1 MNTFR
6 IYEDF
11 RESLGEPAAR
21 ALAQTLGA
29 MFEELQKSVT
39 KEDLRVLQSDVSRDV
54 SRLDTALAE
63 LAEAQK
69 RTEQRVDELAQAQ
82 KRTEQRVDELAQA
95 QKRTEQR
102 LDELAA
108 AQRKTEL
115 ELHLLIKVVKRQ
127 STRLDAVLGR
137 SLELQFRDRMTSYL
151 WRFLKRGRSVS
162 LAELADRLESA
173 LDEEALED
181 LSRADAIATGLVAGR
196 ETFIVAEVS
205 SKADINDVRRAV
217 RWASLLKQAGLPAIP
232 LVACDVISD
241 RTLRFADQQGARI
254 FKQGR
259 LLADPAA

>member
-39 KEDLRVLQSDVSRDV
+39 KEDFRVLQGDVSRDT

-69 RTEQRVDELAQAQ
+69 RTEQR
-82 KRTEQRVDELAQA
+82 
-95 QKRTEQR
+95 
-102 LDELAA
+102 LDALIA
-108 AQRKTEL
+108 AQQKTEL
-115 ELHLLIKVVKRQ
+115 ELYLLIKVAKRQ
-127 STRLDAVLGR
+127 STRLDTVLGR

-151 WRFLKRGRSVS
+151 WRFLKRGRLVS
-162 LAELADRLESA
+162 LAEFADRVEPA
-173 LDEEALED
+173 LDEEALEE
-181 LSRADAIATGLVAGR
+181 LSQADAIATGLVADR
-196 ETFIVAEVS
+196 ETFIIAEVS
-205 SKADINDVRRAV
+205 SKADVNDVRRAV
-217 RWASLLKQAGLPAIP
+217 RWAGLLQRAGLPAIP

-241 RTLRFADQQGARI
+241 RTLRFADQQGVRI

-259 LLADPAA
+259 LLVNPAA

>member
-6 IYEDF
+6 IFEDF

-21 ALAQTLGA
+21 ALAQTLGT

-39 KEDLRVLQSDVSRDV
+39 KEDFRTLQSAVNRDV

-69 RTEQRVDELAQAQ
+69 RTEQR
-82 KRTEQRVDELAQA
+82 
-95 QKRTEQR
+95 

-108 AQRKTEL
+108 AQQKTEL

-127 STRLDAVLGR
+127 STRLDTVLGR

-151 WRFLKRGRSVS
+151 WRFLKQGRLVN
-162 LAELADRLESA
+162 LVELSDRLEPA
-173 LDEEALED
+173 LDEESLED

-196 ETFIVAEVS
+196 ETFIIVEVS
-205 SKADINDVRRAV
+205 SKADVNDVRRAV
-217 RWASLLKQAGLPAIP
+217 RWAGLLQRAGLPTIP
-232 LVACDVISD
+232 LVACDIISD
-241 RTLRFADQQGARI
+241 PTLRFAEQHGVRI

-259 LLADPAA
+259 LLANPAA

>member
-29 MFEELQKSVT
+29 MFEELQESVT
-39 KEDLRVLQSDVSRDV
+39 KEDFRTLQSDVSRDV

-69 RTEQRVDELAQAQ
+69 RTEQR
-82 KRTEQRVDELAQA
+82 
-95 QKRTEQR
+95 

-108 AQRKTEL
+108 AQQKTEL
-115 ELHLLIKVVKRQ
+115 ELHLLIKVVRRQ

-137 SLELQFRDRMTSYL
+137 SLELQFRERMTSYV
-151 WRFLKRGRSVS
+151 WRLLKRGRLVS
-162 LAELADRLESA
+162 LADLADRLEPA

-181 LSRADAIATGLVAGR
+181 LSRADAIATGLVADR
-196 ETFIVAEVS
+196 ETFIIAEVS
-205 SKADINDVRRAV
+205 SKAAVNDVRRAI
-217 RWASLLKQAGLPAIP
+217 RWAGLLERAGLPTIP

-241 RTLRFADQQGARI
+241 RTLRYADEQGVRI

-259 LLADPAA
+259 LLAKPA

>member
-1 MNTFR
+1 MRILMSCTAVHHRRELHEPRVGMNTFR

-39 KEDLRVLQSDVSRDV
+39 KEDFRALQSDVSRDI

-69 RTEQRVDELAQAQ
+69 RTEQR
-82 KRTEQRVDELAQA
+82 
-95 QKRTEQR
+95 
-102 LDELAA
+102 LDEFAA
-108 AQRKTEL
+108 AQQKTEL
-115 ELHLLIKVVKRQ
+115 ELHLLIEVVKRQ
-127 STRLDAVLGR
+127 STRL
-137 SLELQFRDRMTSYL
+137 E
-151 WRFLKRGRSVS
+151 SV
-162 LAELADRLESA
+162 

-181 LSRADAIATGLVAGR
+181 LSRADAIATGLVSDR
-196 ETFIVAEVS
+196 ETFIIAEVS
-205 SKADINDVRRAV
+205 SKADVNDVRRAV
-217 RWASLLKQAGLPAIP
+217 RWAGLLKRAGLPAIP

-241 RTLRFADQQGARI
+241 RTLRFADQQGVRI

-259 LLADPAA
+259 LLGNPAA

>member
-39 KEDLRVLQSDVSRDV
+39 KEDFRALQSDVSRDI

-69 RTEQRVDELAQAQ
+69 RTEQR
-82 KRTEQRVDELAQA
+82 
-95 QKRTEQR
+95 

-108 AQRKTEL
+108 AQQKTEL
-115 ELHLLIKVVKRQ
+115 ELHLLIEVVKRQ
-127 STRLDAVLGR
+127 STRL
-137 SLELQFRDRMTSYL
+137 E
-151 WRFLKRGRSVS
+151 SV
-162 LAELADRLESA
+162 

-181 LSRADAIATGLVAGR
+181 LSRADAIATGLVSDR
-196 ETFIVAEVS
+196 ETFIIAEVS
-205 SKADINDVRRAV
+205 SKADVNDVRRAV
-217 RWASLLKQAGLPAIP
+217 RWAGLLKRAGLPAIP

-241 RTLRFADQQGARI
+241 RTLRFADQQGVRI

-259 LLADPAA
+259 LLGNPAA

>member
-39 KEDLRVLQSDVSRDV
+39 KEDFRALQSDVSRDI

-69 RTEQRVDELAQAQ
+69 RTEQR
-82 KRTEQRVDELAQA
+82 
-95 QKRTEQR
+95 
-102 LDELAA
+102 LDEFAA
-108 AQRKTEL
+108 AQQKTEL
-115 ELHLLIKVVKRQ
+115 ELHLLIEVVKRQ
-127 STRLDAVLGR
+127 STRLDAV
-137 SLELQFRDRMTSYL
+137 
-151 WRFLKRGRSVS
+151 
-162 LAELADRLESA
+162 

-181 LSRADAIATGLVAGR
+181 LSRADAIATGLVSDR
-196 ETFIVAEVS
+196 ETFIIAEVS
-205 SKADINDVRRAV
+205 SKADVNDVRRAV
-217 RWASLLKQAGLPAIP
+217 RWAGLLKRAGLPAIP

-241 RTLRFADQQGARI
+241 RTLRFADQQGVRI

-259 LLADPAA
+259 LLGNPAA

>member
-39 KEDLRVLQSDVSRDV
+39 KEDFRALQSDVSRDI

-69 RTEQRVDELAQAQ
+69 RTEQR
-82 KRTEQRVDELAQA
+82 
-95 QKRTEQR
+95 

-108 AQRKTEL
+108 AQQKTEL

-127 STRLDAVLGR
+127 STRLDAVL
-137 SLELQFRDRMTSYL
+137 
-151 WRFLKRGRSVS
+151 
-162 LAELADRLESA
+162 
-173 LDEEALED
+173 DEEALED
-181 LSRADAIATGLVAGR
+181 LSRADAMATGLVSDR
-196 ETFIVAEVS
+196 ETFIIAEVS
-205 SKADINDVRRAV
+205 SKADVNDVRRAV
-217 RWASLLKQAGLPAIP
+217 RWAGLLKRAGLPAIP

-241 RTLRFADQQGARI
+241 RTLRFADQQGVRI

-259 LLADPAA
+259 LLGNPAA

>member
-39 KEDLRVLQSDVSRDV
+39 KEDFRVLQSDVSRDV
-54 SRLDTALAE
+54 SRLDTALTE
-63 LAEAQK
+63 LAE
-69 RTEQRVDELAQAQ
+69 
-82 KRTEQRVDELAQA
+82 A

-102 LDELAA
+102 LDELAS
-108 AQRKTEL
+108 AQQKTEL

-151 WRFLKRGRSVS
+151 WRFLKRGRLVS
-162 LAELADRLESA
+162 LAELADRLESV
-173 LDEEALED
+173 LDEESLED
-181 LSRADAIATGLVAGR
+181 LSRADAIATGLVADR
-196 ETFIVAEVS
+196 ETFIIAEVS
-205 SKADINDVRRAV
+205 SKADVNDVRRAV
-217 RWASLLKQAGLPAIP
+217 RWAGLLERAGLPAIP
-232 LVACDVISD
+232 LIACDVISE
-241 RTLRFADQQGARI
+241 RTQRFADQQGVRI

-259 LLADPAA
+259 LLANPAA

>member
-1 MNTFR
+1 VNTFR

-39 KEDLRVLQSDVSRDV
+39 KEDFRALQSDVSRDV
-54 SRLDTALAE
+54 SRLDTALVE
-63 LAEAQK
+63 LAE
-69 RTEQRVDELAQAQ
+69 
-82 KRTEQRVDELAQA
+82 A

-115 ELHLLIKVVKRQ
+115 ELHLLIRVVNRQ

-151 WRFLKRGRSVS
+151 WRFLKRGRLVS
-162 LAELADRLESA
+162 LAELADRLESV

-181 LSRADAIATGLVAGR
+181 LSRADAIATGLVAEKGEAR
-196 ETFIVAEVS
+196 CVS
-205 SKADINDVRRAV
+205 RPRARRRV
-217 RWASLLKQAGLPAIP
+217 
-232 LVACDVISD
+232 
-241 RTLRFADQQGARI
+241 FAAAR
-254 FKQGR
+254 R
-259 LLADPAA
+259 RCA

>member
-39 KEDLRVLQSDVSRDV
+39 KEDFRALQSDVSRDT

-69 RTEQRVDELAQAQ
+69 RTEQR
-82 KRTEQRVDELAQA
+82 
-95 QKRTEQR
+95 

-108 AQRKTEL
+108 AQQKTEL

-127 STRLDAVLGR
+127 STRLDTVLGR

-151 WRFLKRGRSVS
+151 WRFLKRGRLVS
-162 LAELADRLESA
+162 LAELGDRLESA
-173 LDEEALED
+173 LDEESLED
-181 LSRADAIATGLVAGR
+181 LARADAIATGLVADR
-196 ETFIVAEVS
+196 ETFIIAEVS
-205 SKADINDVRRAV
+205 SKADVNDVRRAV
-217 RWASLLKQAGLPAIP
+217 RWAGLLQRAGLLAIP

-241 RTLRFADQQGARI
+241 RTLRFAEQQGVRI

-259 LLADPAA
+259 LLANPAA